1 MEQQCT
7 SCKLT
12 NEHVTKIEEP
22 PTTKNS
28 RPPNKGKVHQQHI
41 ETLNPS
47 SAQLSSNPSSHG
59 PRKADDSDD
68 EDDMPTITP
77 VMKNFA
83 SLPSALEPIPLST
96 DKFPPG
102 FNPAKQLKLDAF
114 DKMFQYLG
122 SHKELLRPD
131 YGTSDALLV
140 QAFEAQM
147 AGQKSLAR
155 MCTEKALLIQYC
167 NQLGKDGVSL
177 FFQRYVHLNMCCF
190 RIRR

>member
-47 SAQLSSNPSSHG
+47 STQLSSNPSSHG

-77 VMKNFA
+77 VMKDFA

-114 DKMFQYLG
+114 DKMFQYL
-122 SHKELLRPD
+122 
-131 YGTSDALLV
+131 
-140 QAFEAQM
+140 
-147 AGQKSLAR
+147 SL
-155 MCTEKALLIQYC
+155 I
-167 NQLGKDGVSL
+167 
-177 FFQRYVHLNMCCF
+177 H
-190 RIRR
+190 I